1 MDNDPERDGFAS
13 ITQDEIRQMNNAYF
27 EAMIGKPE
35 SQELSEDASFVPSTL
50 LSSYF
55 HRIFYNVDDLFL
67 FKKRFTTYH
76 AANSFFTYVFNDAEF
91 QSLGSMSFCKS
102 SGRLSLQEPRLKAC
116 LKDLA

>member
-1 MDNDPERDGFAS
+1 
-13 ITQDEIRQMNNAYF
+13 MNNAYF